1 MTNQPHGCAS
11 FSALHCF
18 SAPPPITTTTTCP
31 PLPPLPAACYPP
43 AARPR
48 YPQGRVVPCEFIGV
62 VKSQQSVYLKGE
74 VVSNHDELM
83 CNYFAQVGGAGCV
96 WGGGGE
102 MAGAGGRGG
111 CWRALGGGARAGA
124 SRQVVA
130 VAAGSEGPGA
140 CGEKWG

>member
-1 MTNQPHGCAS
+1 M
-11 FSALHCF
+11 
-18 SAPPPITTTTTCP
+18 
-31 PLPPLPAACYPP
+31 
-43 AARPR
+43 
-48 YPQGRVVPCEFIGV
+48 VPCEFIGV

-96 WGGGGE
+96 CGGGGGGGGGWGGGG
-102 MAGAGGRGG
+102 GGGG